1 MTITGP
7 ELMIFAG
14 MGAAFFSA
22 AWFFII
28 RPYEKRQQR
37 D

>member
-7 ELMIFAG
+7 ELMIMAG
-14 MGAAFFSA
+14 MGAVFFASA
-22 AWFFII
+22 WMFII
-28 RPYEKRQQR
+28 RPYERRQRR